1 MLILHVEDDDAIAYV
16 FQKVISGINF
26 DTAVRRVTNG
36 DEALRF
42 LRREGEQDAA
52 PRPDIVLLDLD
63 LPKINGWQVLAEMS
77 IDQALQEIPVVV
89 LSNAPESQNQER
101 AMAMGAKRYLAKS
114 YSLARLTGEL
124 ESICWEYRP
133 PAVSVAHA

>member
-77 IDQALQEIPVVV
+77 IDHKPFAA
-89 LSNAPESQNQER
+89 APLE
-101 AMAMGAKRYLAKS
+101 
-114 YSLARLTGEL
+114 ARL
-124 ESICWEYRP
+124 
-133 PAVSVAHA
+133 